1 MGGNVGT
8 FLREVMVDA
17 GVLLTGRK
25 SVENDEGSIGSF

>member
-8 FLREVMVDA
+8 LREVMVDA

-25 SVENDEGSIGSF
+25 SVENDEGSIGCF